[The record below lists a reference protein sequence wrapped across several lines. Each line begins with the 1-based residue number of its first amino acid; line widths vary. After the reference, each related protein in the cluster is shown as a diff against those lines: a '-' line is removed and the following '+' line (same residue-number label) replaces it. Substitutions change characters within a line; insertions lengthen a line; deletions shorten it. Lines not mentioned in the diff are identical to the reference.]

1 MRKVIYLVPDTCLEC
16 RYFEKFEYLE
26 NGISK
31 PIDTPDRA
39 TGGSAKVTVA
49 LNADGTKK
57 FIGRCGV
64 YGGLIHDGDELLK
77 KYQSSIH
84 IPKKDCYK
92 EFAMDECTIEQIKS
106 AM

>member
-1 MRKVIYLVPDTCLEC
+1 MRKVIFLVPDTCLEC

-26 NGISK
+26 NGLSK
-31 PIDTPDRA
+31 PIEIPA
-39 TGGSAKVTVA
+39 SMGGTAKVTVT

-57 FIGRCGV
+57 YIGRCGV

-77 KYQSSIH
+77 KYQRSIH
-84 IPKKDCYK
+84 FPKKECYK
-92 EFAMDECTIEQIKS
+92 MFPPDECTIEQIKS